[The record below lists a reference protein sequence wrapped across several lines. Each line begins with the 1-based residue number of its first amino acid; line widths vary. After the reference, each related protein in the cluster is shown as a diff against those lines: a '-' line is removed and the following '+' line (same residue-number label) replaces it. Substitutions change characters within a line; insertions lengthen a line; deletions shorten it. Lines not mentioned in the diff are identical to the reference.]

1 MKTKILKKYI
11 LGASKILFWF
21 SVGAGLGLFLFLSF
35 AFILFQNIYNNT
47 VYPDVI
53 VENLDLGGKT
63 APQVREIFAQKN
75 EKLAQTQ
82 FAIESGV
89 GIATIS
95 ASQIDYGYDEALIA
109 TQAISVGRSKNIFSD
124 ISLVVQAYL
133 KGIRLQPSYH
143 YSEAK
148 LLTILDPIIKELYI
162 EPIDAVFKFEN
173 GRVTTFKQSSNG
185 KAADIETLKND
196 IATSFAKTV
205 HANESLTITIPIHTK
220 ILEPNITTEKV
231 NDLGIKELIAQGT
244 SYFKKSIPNR
254 IYNITLAASRLN
266 GILVEPNETFSFNTA
281 LGDISAFTGYKQAYV
296 IQNGRTILGDGGGV
310 CQVSTTFF
318 RALLNS
324 GLPIVERHAHSY
336 RVGYYEQDSPPGFD
350 ATIYIPSVDLRF
362 KNDTGNHILVQ
373 SSVDTNAQKLT
384 FSLFGTS
391 DGRSITIT
399 KPLITK
405 RIAPP
410 EPLYQDDPNLPKGQT
425 KQIEYAAEGARVSLS
440 REVTKDGE
448 VILSDTFNSN
458 FQPWQAVYL
467 RGTKE

>member
-35 AFILFQNIYNNT
+35 VFIAFQKIYTNL
-47 VYPDVI
+47 VYPGII
-53 VENLDLGGKT
+53 VASNDLGGKT
-63 APQVREIFAQKN
+63 ESEVEKIFAQKN
-75 EKLAQTQ
+75 EKLGEAQFVLVSDVHT
-82 FAIESGV
+82 
-89 GIATIS
+89 ATIS
-95 ASQIDYGYDEALIA
+95 ASQIDYGYNEKLIA

-124 ISLVVQAYL
+124 ISLVAKAYL

-148 LLTILDPIIKELYI
+148 LLTILDPIIEELYVK
-162 EPIDAVFKFEN
+162 PIDAVFKFEN
-173 GRVTTFKQSSNG
+173 GKVTTFKQSSNG

-196 IATSFAKTV
+196 LTATFAKTIPYTKP
-205 HANESLTITIPIHTK
+205 LTITIPIHRK

-231 NDLGIKELIAQGT
+231 NDLGIKELIGEGT

-254 IYNITLAASRLN
+254 IYNITLAASKLN

-350 ATIYIPSVDLRF
+350 ATIFTPSIDLRF
-362 KNDTGNHILVQ
+362 KNDTGSHILIQ
-373 SSVDTNAQKLT
+373 SSVDTDAQKLT

-391 DGRSITIT
+391 DGRVVTIT
-399 KPLITK
+399 KPVIK
-405 RIAPP
+405 NRVAPP
-410 EPLYQDDPNLPKGQT
+410 EPAYQDDPNLPKGQI
-425 KQIEYAAEGARVSLS
+425 KQVEYAAEGAKVSFS
-440 REVTKDGE
+440 REVTRNNE
-448 VILSDTFNSN
+448 VILSDTFKSN
-458 FQPWQAVYL
+458 FQPWQAIYL